1 MTNFHLAQRFERIAA
16 LLEVLGDSPFKIRAY
31 RRVAR
36 LIAELPEPIEDVARQ
51 GRLRE
56 LPGVGEA
63 IAAKIEEY
71 LQTGTIGL
79 LERLQEQIPQ
89 GVADLLAIPGIGP
102 RTARLLHEQLGIA
115 SLAELEAAARSGRIR
130 TLKGMGAR
138 SEAAILEGLERLRRL
153 AGRQPLP
160 YVLGVAEALVRALAQ
175 VVGVRAAGVAGGV
188 RRAETT
194 VADVDLVVVSA
205 TPADGSGSVRAVA
218 EAIRRHLGSTATVEP
233 GWWEGTA
240 RVRASDVTAVP
251 VDVWVVPPG
260 VEGQALLLATGPA
273 AHVEE
278 VRQRLARRGW
288 RWDDSGRLE
297 RVEGSQEESGGEHPT
312 GATVEPA
319 EEDEL
324 ARAEAAIYARAGLPW
339 IPPELRWGEDEV
351 QRAERGQLPRRLIRL
366 DDIRGDLH
374 THTEASDGAADVA
387 EMAKAARERGL
398 EYLAVT
404 DHSPSLVVARGLTPD
419 RLAVHAARIRA
430 VAEETGMA
438 LLAGSEVD
446 IGPDGALDYP
456 DEVLAGLDWVV
467 ASIHSQFRLDE
478 ASQTQR
484 LLAACRHPSVDVL
497 AHPTG
502 RLLGRREPYAVDLER
517 VLQEAAETGTAV
529 EINASPDRLDLDPRW
544 VRRAREVGVRIVIDT
559 DAHSPSQLGFMRY
572 GVLVARR
579 AGLGPGDVLNA
590 HDLDHLRAH
599 RKRRPTT

>member
-1 MTNFHLAQRFERIAA
+1 MTNFHLAQRFERIAS

-36 LIAELPEPIEDVARQ
+36 LIAELPEPIEDVARH
-51 GRLRE
+51 GRLRD

-79 LERLQEQIPQ
+79 LEHLQEQIPE

-102 RTARLLHEQLGIA
+102 RTARLLHEQLGVA

-130 TLKGMGAR
+130 ALKGMRAR

-160 YVLGVAEALVRALAQ
+160 YVLGVAEALARALAQ
-175 VVGVRAAGVAGGV
+175 VAGVGATAVTGGL

-194 VADVDLVVVSA
+194 VADVDLLVVTA
-205 TPADGSGSVRAVA
+205 APADASDPVRPVA

-240 RVRASDVTAVP
+240 RVRVSDVAAVP
-251 VDVWVVPPG
+251 IDVWVVPRG
-260 VEGQALLLATGPA
+260 VEGLALLVATGPA

-288 RWDDSGRLE
+288 RWDDGGRLE
-297 RVEGSQEESGGEHPT
+297 RGQAPEERPPGAHPAGPT
-312 GATVEPA
+312 AEPSA
-319 EEDEL
+319 EDEL
-324 ARAEAAIYARAGLPW
+324 TGAEAAIYARAGLPW

-351 QRAERGQLPRRLIRL
+351 RRAQRGQLPRRLVQL

-387 EMAKAARERGL
+387 EMARAARERGL

-419 RLAVHAARIRA
+419 RLAIHVARIRA
-430 VAEETGMA
+430 VAEETGVA

-446 IGPDGALDYP
+446 IGPDGSLDYP

-467 ASIHSQFRLDE
+467 ASIHSRLRLDE

-484 LLAACRHPSVDVL
+484 LLAACQHPAVDVL

-502 RLLGRREPYAVDLER
+502 RLIGRREPYAVDLER
-517 VLQEAAETGTAV
+517 VLRRAAETGTAV
-529 EINASPDRLDLDPRW
+529 EINASPDRLDLDPHW
-544 VRRAREVGVRIVIDT
+544 VRRARELGVRIVIDT

-579 AGLGPGDVLNA
+579 AGLEPGDVLNA

-599 RKRRPTT
+599 RKRRPRS